1 MKTKRARLNK
11 LVLAACRLTEKK
23 TMKNTTYIAPSL
35 LRASPSPQR
44 SRAWAFLLSAAAILT
59 LLLSTASSSFAGSA
73 TWLASPATGDWNT
86 ATNWTAGG
94 PPNGPSDI
102 AFFATSNTTAVSLSA
117 TTEVDGIVFNAGA
130 SAFAITASPTFTLTL
145 SGTGLTNN
153 SGVAQNFVTAV
164 DEAGNGGGII
174 FSNSA
179 TAGSGTVITNTA
191 AITTC
196 GQGGGTVFFNTST
209 AGSATIINNGTNM
222 VNCGG
227 FDVEGVT
234 YFFNSSTAGNTT
246 IINNAGGVTGATP
259 GITNFE
265 NTSTAGNASI
275 TNKGGATASAN
286 GGVTDF
292 AAKGSSAGS
301 ANITNEGAT
310 ASGAS
315 GGVTY
320 FNLAT
325 ADHANITNN
334 GGTVSDA
341 GGGSTML
348 TQSGGGSATFINN
361 GGAVSGAAGG
371 FTRFF
376 ITAGLGS
383 ATLIANGGVSG
394 AGGGAIH
401 LEGDSTGDT
410 ARVEVFGNGS
420 LDISEHFTPG
430 VTTGSI
436 EGSGAVFLGA
446 NKLTVGNKLSTTF
459 SGVMQDGGIGGGTG
473 GSLTKVGKGKLTFTT
488 ANTYTG
494 GTTITKGT
502 LLVKNKTGSG
512 TGSGAVQVN
521 VGTLGGTGKIN
532 GAVTVGTGSS
542 SGAILLA
549 GNNATS
555 PGTLTVTNTLTFQSL
570 STYQCV
576 LNRSTVKASKVT
588 ALGVTINSNVP
599 FTFVDTGS
607 GTLTVGTV
615 FTVINNTSANPISGT
630 FSNLPD
636 GSVFISNGNN
646 FQANYEG
653 GDGNDLT
660 LTVVP

>member
-1 MKTKRARLNK
+1 
-11 LVLAACRLTEKK
+11 
-23 TMKNTTYIAPSL
+23 
-35 LRASPSPQR
+35 
-44 SRAWAFLLSAAAILT
+44 ILT

-209 AGSATIINNGTNM
+209 AGSATIINN
-222 VNCGG
+222 
-227 FDVEGVT
+227 
-234 YFFNSSTAGNTT
+234 
-246 IINNAGGVTGATP
+246 
-259 GITNFE
+259 
-265 NTSTAGNASI
+265 
-275 TNKGGATASAN
+275 
-286 GGVTDF
+286 
-292 AAKGSSAGS
+292 
-301 ANITNEGAT
+301 GAT

-549 GNNATS
+549 GTSATS
-555 PGTLTVTNTLTFQSL
+555 PGTLTVNNTLT
-570 STYQCV
+570 
-576 LNRSTVKASKVT
+576 
-588 ALGVTINSNVP
+588 
-599 FTFVDTGS
+599 
-607 GTLTVGTV
+607 
-615 FTVINNTSANPISGT
+615 
-630 FSNLPD
+630 
-636 GSVFISNGNN
+636 
-646 FQANYEG
+646 
-653 GDGNDLT
+653 
-660 LTVVP
+660 

>member
-59 LLLSTASSSFAGSA
+59 PLLSTASSSFAGSA

-325 ADHANITNN
+325 ADHANISEN
-334 GGTVSDA
+334 
-341 GGGSTML
+341 
-348 TQSGGGSATFINN
+348 
-361 GGAVSGAAGG
+361 
-371 FTRFF
+371 
-376 ITAGLGS
+376 IT
-383 ATLIANGGVSG
+383 T
-394 AGGGAIH
+394 
-401 LEGDSTGDT
+401 
-410 ARVEVFGNGS
+410 
-420 LDISEHFTPG
+420 G
-430 VTTGSI
+430 VTTGTI

-521 VGTLGGTGKIN
+521 VGTL
-532 GAVTVGTGSS
+532 
-542 SGAILLA
+542 
-549 GNNATS
+549 
-555 PGTLTVTNTLTFQSL
+555 
-570 STYQCV
+570 
-576 LNRSTVKASKVT
+576 R
-588 ALGVTINSNVP
+588 
-599 FTFVDTGS
+599 
-607 GTLTVGTV
+607 
-615 FTVINNTSANPISGT
+615 
-630 FSNLPD
+630 
-636 GSVFISNGNN
+636 
-646 FQANYEG
+646 
-653 GDGNDLT
+653 
-660 LTVVP
+660 

>member
-1 MKTKRARLNK
+1 QRYRVTPF
-11 LVLAACRLTEKK
+11 LVT
-23 TMKNTTYIAPSL
+23 S
-35 LRASPSPQR
+35 
-44 SRAWAFLLSAAAILT
+44 AAILT
-59 LLLSTASSSFAGSA
+59 LLVPSPSSIVAGSA
-73 TWLASPATGDWNT
+73 TWSASPATGDWNT
-86 ATNWTAGG
+86 ATNWTAGR
-94 PPNGPSDI
+94 PPNGPSDM
-102 AFFATSNTTAVSLSA
+102 ASFATSNTTAVSLSA

-145 SGTGLTNN
+145 SGTGITNN
-153 SGVAQNFVTAV
+153 SGVPQNFVTAV

-275 TNKGGATASAN
+275 TNKGGA
-286 GGVTDF
+286 
-292 AAKGSSAGS
+292 
-301 ANITNEGAT
+301 
-310 ASGAS
+310 
-315 GGVTY
+315 
-320 FNLAT
+320 
-325 ADHANITNN
+325 
-334 GGTVSDA
+334 
-341 GGGSTML
+341 
-348 TQSGGGSATFINN
+348 
-361 GGAVSGAAGG
+361 VSGAAGG

-436 EGSGAVFLGA
+436 EGSGAV
-446 NKLTVGNKLSTTF
+446 
-459 SGVMQDGGIGGGTG
+459 
-473 GSLTKVGKGKLTFTT
+473 
-488 ANTYTG
+488 
-494 GTTITKGT
+494 
-502 LLVKNKTGSG
+502 
-512 TGSGAVQVN
+512 
-521 VGTLGGTGKIN
+521 
-532 GAVTVGTGSS
+532 
-542 SGAILLA
+542 
-549 GNNATS
+549 
-555 PGTLTVTNTLTFQSL
+555 
-570 STYQCV
+570 
-576 LNRSTVKASKVT
+576 
-588 ALGVTINSNVP
+588 
-599 FTFVDTGS
+599 
-607 GTLTVGTV
+607 
-615 FTVINNTSANPISGT
+615 
-630 FSNLPD
+630 
-636 GSVFISNGNN
+636 
-646 FQANYEG
+646 
-653 GDGNDLT
+653 
-660 LTVVP
+660 